1 MWDGQRGKT
10 LAATM
15 NAPHATR
22 VVSTGS
28 TIGRGPRKISEKIAT
43 RIKNKCDPD
52 ACPSNNVKLS
62 IADAKKPD
70 TGEWARPAVEYGCHG
85 PQGRSREV
93 HADSDS
99 VGSGVEHGV

>member
-1 MWDGQRGKT
+1 MWDGQRGEN

-15 NAPHATR
+15 NAPQATR

-52 ACPSNNVKLS
+52 ACQSNNVKLS
-62 IADAKKPD
+62 IAAVNTPRNQIPPIG
-70 TGEWARPAVEYGCHG
+70 TGHRWYK
-85 PQGRSREV
+85 
-93 HADSDS
+93 S
-99 VGSGVEHGV
+99 VTAPSPPIANFTPTATTYALTST